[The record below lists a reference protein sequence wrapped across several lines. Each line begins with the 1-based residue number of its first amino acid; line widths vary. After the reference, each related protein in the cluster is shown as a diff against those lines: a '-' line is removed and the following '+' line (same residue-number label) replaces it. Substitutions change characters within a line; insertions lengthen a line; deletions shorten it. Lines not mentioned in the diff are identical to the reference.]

1 MPDVDSALVYENVAA
16 KPGTHVIL
24 IGIGTYRYLIGGE
37 DENPD
42 TADEMGQLDAPPKSV
57 KVLADWFLDHF
68 ENPERPLASLALV
81 VSADAPVR
89 YAHGRATAEDHDLPR
104 GTVPEIKAAVRAW
117 NTRASVHR
125 GNQTIFFFCGH
136 GLFSGSSVL
145 IARDFGETMET
156 RFDEA
161 VNLDDF
167 LAAMLTMQP
176 DNQVFVVD
184 ACRTPA
190 ALENALI
197 GRKNTGDGLLS
208 PVPLAA
214 RGGSLAKQS
223 VHLATSTL
231 APSYGRT
238 DGISIYTDA
247 LIRALSGGGAQSDL
261 DWWIGTNGLQTALAA
276 YTARIARK
284 YDVAQ
289 EPDRIRSGQ
298 FKVHQPTSVKV
309 PIYVTCHPAEVWGE
323 CFRIDALL
331 DNSVS
336 KSCAHDPVAGANGE
350 EVELSL
356 DLERYEIKVCF
367 GEASQFGGGAKKV
380 LAVPPEAPCC
390 IPIEMRT

>member
-1 MPDVDSALVYENVAA
+1 MPDHDPALVYEHLAA
-16 KPGTHVIL
+16 EPGTHVIL
-24 IGIGTYRYLIGGE
+24 IGIGAYRYLIDGE
-37 DENPD
+37 DENLE
-42 TADEMGQLDAPPKSV
+42 TADDMGQLDAPPKSA
-57 KVLADWFLDHF
+57 KALADWFLDHF
-68 ENPERPLASLALV
+68 KNPERPLASLALL
-81 VSADAPVR
+81 VSADEPFR
-89 YAHGRATAEDHDLPR
+89 YSHDKATAKDHDLPR
-104 GTVPEIKAAVRAW
+104 GTLPEIKAAVRAW
-117 NTRASVHR
+117 NRRASVNR

-145 IARDFGETMET
+145 IGRDFGEMLET
-156 RFDEA
+156 RFDGA
-161 VNLDDF
+161 VNFDDF

-176 DNQVFVVD
+176 DNQMFIVD

-197 GRKNTGDGLLS
+197 GRKSTGDGLLD

-238 DGISIYTDA
+238 DGVSIYTDA
-247 LIRALSGGGAQSDL
+247 LIRALSGGGAQNDL
-261 DWWIGTNGLQTALAA
+261 EWWVGTNGLQTALAA

-284 YDVAQ
+284 YDVVQ

-309 PIYVTCHPAEVWGE
+309 PIYVTCQPATVWGE

-331 DNSVS
+331 DGIVS
-336 KSCAHDPVAGANGE
+336 GTCAHDPVASANGG

-356 DLERYEIKVCF
+356 ELERYEVKVCF
-367 GEASQFGGGAKKV
+367 GAASQFEGGAKKV
-380 LAVPPEAPCC
+380 WAVPPEAPCC
-390 IPIEMRT
+390 IPIAMR